1 MKTETIYVK
10 DIFKNYGII
19 HVPYYQR
26 DYVWGKKNDGRN
38 LYKFMDDIFTQ
49 CSKDSGTD
57 YFIGT
62 LAFCSAEV
70 NDVIDGQQRL
80 TSLVLILSVLADLKC
95 SEEIKAKNK
104 AIVLPNG
111 QFVIQEDEYL
121 TEELKFA
128 LGLENKFNTQG
139 YKVNISDTVDK
150 IKRWIDL
157 DWAGKTINWYDG
169 LYNYILTKVKLISI
183 EYGSIAESVKYF
195 LNINS
200 LSIQLTQSDIFFSIL
215 SQSIRISQS
224 GQSIFSIKRKIAE
237 LANFRGISNK
247 IDAYKAY
254 DSKDNGIDNII
265 YIFLNAYYQKDRNI
279 GYLNEAGIGK
289 WVSFYKNEVFN
300 DAIKAREFT
309 DKFTAFL
316 KDFEFICKHLANMDV
331 GIKKDS
337 PLYLSWVL
345 LQYEGYADI
354 LEVLLDLF
362 EKRHNY
368 ITDNLNLYKPQTYDV
383 CLDKLNEVA
392 KRLNLTLIW
401 NYVRSSHNRLDGFIT
416 NIGVDEQGVYTK
428 SIEDIVGDMDMV
440 FMFNLNYN
448 DKKGV
453 SKVKVKDESR
463 IIKAIMGVQEA
474 YLNFVANPS
483 KSLSEYLESILAVGA
498 FSVEHLYSVKEY
510 TDKDRLNNWITKKSK
525 FNVDSDFDVERFR
538 FENLSLL
545 NFSTNASANDD
556 EIYDKLAKYKQA
568 RKVCNNEWEYLVQ
581 SLVEDSEY
589 YRNEKLQALGLPKR
603 TIINIDQNTWEI
615 SPNNREFNTKLL
627 KMAIKQIAEG

>member
-1 MKTETIYVK
+1 MQYNFINVGNIFET
-10 DIFKNYGII
+10 YGVI

-49 CSKDSGTD
+49 YSKDSGTD

-80 TSLVLILSVLADLKC
+80 TSLVLILSILANLKC
-95 SEEIKAKNK
+95 SEEIKAKNQE
-104 AIVLPNG
+104 IVFHNG

-121 TEELKFA
+121 TEELKSA

-157 DWAGKTINWYDG
+157 DWAGKTTNWYDG

-200 LSIQLTQSDIFFSIL
+200 LSIQLTQSDIFYSIL

-224 GQSIFSIKRKIAE
+224 GQNIFDIKRKIAE
-237 LANFRGISNK
+237 LAIYKGISNK

-254 DSKDNGIDNII
+254 DSKDTGIDNII
-265 YIFLNAYYQKDRNI
+265 YTFLNAYYQKDRNI
-279 GYLNEAGIGK
+279 GYLNDAGIGK

-316 KDFEFICKHLANMDV
+316 KDFEFIYKHLANMDV
-331 GIKKDS
+331 EIEKTA
-337 PLYLSWVL
+337 PLYLSWTL

-354 LEVLLDLF
+354 LEVLLDMF
-362 EKRHNY
+362 KKRHNY
-368 ITDNLNLYKPQTYDV
+368 LDNNLYKPNTSEI
-383 CLDKLNEVA
+383 CLDKLNEIA
-392 KRLNLTLIW
+392 KRFNLTLIW
-401 NYVRSSHNRLDGFIT
+401 NYIRGSHNRLDGFIT
-416 NIGVDEQGVYTK
+416 NITVDEQGNYTK
-428 SIEDIVGDMDMV
+428 SIEDIVEDMDMALV
-440 FMFNLNYN
+440 FNLNYN
-448 DKKGV
+448 DKKGI
-453 SKVKVKDESR
+453 SKIKVRDDSR
-463 IIKAIMGVQEA
+463 LIKVIMGVQEA
-474 YLNFVANPS
+474 YLNFTANPA
-483 KSLSEYLESILAVGA
+483 KQLSEYLESILASGA
-498 FSVEHLYSVKEY
+498 FSIEHLYSINEY
-510 TDKDRLNNWITKKSK
+510 QNQDRLNNWKTKKHK
-525 FNVDSDFDVERFR
+525 FDVDSDFDVERFK

-545 NFSTNASANDD
+545 NSSSNASANDD
-556 EIYDKLAKYKQA
+556 EIYNKLSKYKQA
-568 RKVCNNEWEYLVQ
+568 RKVCNNEWEYLIQ
-581 SLVEDSEY
+581 SFVEDSEY

-603 TIINIDQNTWEI
+603 TIGNIDQNTWEM
-615 SPNNREFNTKLL
+615 SPNNREFNMKLL
-627 KMAIKQIAEG
+627 KMALKEIADK

>member
-1 MKTETIYVK
+1 MQYNFINVGNIFET
-10 DIFKNYGII
+10 YGVI

-26 DYVWGKKNDGRN
+26 AYVWGKKNDGRN

-49 CSKDSGTD
+49 YSKDSGTD

-80 TSLVLILSVLADLKC
+80 TSLVLILSILANLKC
-95 SEEIKAKNK
+95 SEEIKAKNQE
-104 AIVLPNG
+104 IVFHDG

-121 TEELKFA
+121 TEELKSA

-157 DWAGKTINWYDG
+157 DWAGKTTNWYDG

-200 LSIQLTQSDIFFSIL
+200 LSIQLTQSDVFFSIL

-224 GQSIFSIKRKIAE
+224 GQNIFAIKRKIDEMAKY
-237 LANFRGISNK
+237 RGISNK
-247 IDAYKAY
+247 IDAYEAY
-254 DSKDNGIDNII
+254 DSKDTGIDNII
-265 YIFLNAYYQKDRNI
+265 YTFLNAYYQKDRNI

-316 KDFEFICKHLANMDV
+316 KDFEFIYKHLANMDV
-331 GIKKDS
+331 EIKKDS

-345 LQYEGYADI
+345 LQYEGYTDI

-368 ITDNLNLYKPQTYDV
+368 IADNLNLYKLQTADV
-383 CLDKLNEVA
+383 CLDKLNDIA

-401 NYVRSSHNRLDGFIT
+401 NYIRSSHNRLDGFIT
-416 NIGVDEQGVYTK
+416 NISVDENGVYTK
-428 SIEDIVGDMDMV
+428 SIEDIVGDMDMAY
-440 FMFNLNYN
+440 MFNLNYN

-474 YLNFVANPS
+474 YLNLVANPS
-483 KSLSEYLESILAVGA
+483 KSISEYLESILAIGA

-510 TDKDRLNNWITKKSK
+510 TDKDRLNNWITKKNK
-525 FNVDSDFDVERFR
+525 FNVDSDFDETRFR

-556 EIYDKLAKYKQA
+556 EIYDKLAKYRQA
-568 RKVCNNEWEYLVQ
+568 RKVCNNEWEYLIQ

-603 TIINIDQNTWEI
+603 TITNIDQNTWEM

-627 KMAIKQIAEG
+627 KMALKKIAD

>member
-1 MKTETIYVK
+1 MKTDTIYVK
-10 DIFKNYGII
+10 DIFKKYGVI

-26 DYVWGKKNDGRN
+26 DYVWGQKNDGRN

-49 CSKDSGTD
+49 YSQNADTD

-80 TSLVLILSVLADLKC
+80 TSLVLILSVLADWKC
-95 SEEIKAKNK
+95 SEEIKAKNQE
-104 AIVLPNG
+104 IVFHNG

-121 TEELKFA
+121 TEELKSA

-157 DWAGKTINWYDG
+157 DWAGKTTNWYDG
-169 LYNYILTKVKLISI
+169 LYNYILAKVKLISI

-200 LSIQLTQSDIFFSIL
+200 LSIQLTQSDIFYSIL

-224 GQSIFSIKRKIAE
+224 GQNIFDIKRKIDEMAKY
-237 LANFRGISNK
+237 RGIFNK

-254 DSKDNGIDNII
+254 DSRDTGIDNII
-265 YIFLNAYYQKDRNI
+265 YTFLNAYYQKDRNI

-316 KDFEFICKHLANMDV
+316 KDFEFIYKHFANMNV
-331 GIKKDS
+331 EIEKTS
-337 PLYLSWVL
+337 PMYLSWTL

-354 LEVLLDLF
+354 LEVLLHVF
-362 EKRHNY
+362 KKRHNY
-368 ITDNLNLYKPQTYDV
+368 LDNNLYNPNTSEI
-383 CLDKLNEVA
+383 CLDKLNEIA
-392 KRLNLTLIW
+392 KRLNLTLMW
-401 NYVRSSHNRLDGFIT
+401 NYIKSNHNRLDGFIT
-416 NIGVDEQGVYTK
+416 NITVNGQGNYTK
-428 SIEDIVGDMDMV
+428 SIEDIVEDMDMALV
-440 FMFNLNYN
+440 FNLNYN

-453 SKVKVKDESR
+453 SKVNVKDNSR
-463 IIKAIMGVQEA
+463 LIKVIMGVQEA
-474 YLNFVANPS
+474 YLNFTANPT
-483 KSLSEYLESILAVGA
+483 KQLGEYLESILTSGS
-498 FSVEHLYSVKEY
+498 FSIEHLYSVKEY
-510 TDKDRLNNWITKKSK
+510 ENKDRLNNWITKKHK
-525 FNVDSDFDVERFR
+525 FEVDSDFDVERFR

-568 RKVCNNEWEYLVQ
+568 RKVCNNEWEYLIQ
-581 SLVEDSEY
+581 SFVEDSEY
-589 YRNEKLQALGLPKR
+589 YKNEKLQALGLPKR
-603 TIINIDQNTWEI
+603 TIGNIDQNTWEM
-615 SPNNREFNTKLL
+615 SPNNREFNMKLL
-627 KMAIKQIAEG
+627 KMALKEIADK